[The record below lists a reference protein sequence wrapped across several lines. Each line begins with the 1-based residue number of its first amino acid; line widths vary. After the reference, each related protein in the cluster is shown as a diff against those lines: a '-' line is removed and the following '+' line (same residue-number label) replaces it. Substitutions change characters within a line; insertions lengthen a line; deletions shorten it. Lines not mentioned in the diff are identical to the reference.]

1 MLKTGI
7 IILLLNNLLFGDYF
21 ISFDFMSKNSKII
34 FFHFNCSKA
43 LTIKN
48 SKKIFLFS
56 LPLKKNIKTTC
67 NFYEKKI
74 IDFLLKRKVVIYSN
88 EKLEK
93 NNLNTQTKLTFLP
106 KRFDIIIKNGF
117 VKFYLKE

>member
-1 MLKTGI
+1 MLKIGI

-21 ISFDFMSKNSKII
+21 ISFDLVSKNSKII
-34 FFHFNCSKA
+34 SFNFYCSKA
-43 LTIKN
+43 LSVKN
-48 SKKIFLFS
+48 SKKRYLFS

-67 NFYEKKI
+67 QFYKYKI
-74 IDFLLKRKVVIYSN
+74 IDFLSKKGVVVYSN
-88 EKLEK
+88 ENLTK
-93 NNLNTQTKLTFLP
+93 NNLNTKTKLTFIP

>member
-21 ISFDFMSKNSKII
+21 ISFDFVSKNSKIVS
-34 FFHFNCSKA
+34 FHFNCSRA
-43 LTIKN
+43 LTIKD
-48 SKKIFLFS
+48 SKKTFLFS
-56 LPLKKNIKTTC
+56 LPLRKNIKTTC
-67 NFYEKKI
+67 DFYENKI

-88 EKLEK
+88 EKFVR
-93 NNLNTQTKLTFLP
+93 NSLNTQTKLTFLP